1 MWTSLQQ
8 LRKRE
13 RCSLPNQDNHTSA
26 KCLSMEASHGT
37 AEAQGCP
44 DACPQPWWHGLTL
57 SMGLMVWNWLAVH
70 GPSSFSASLWQN
82 CQGPS
87 PGLQFVTTSVNSVMV
102 GEVSCSCSV
111 PESSLESWA
120 WLSQSMAHVPSQMLQ
135 YFFAVMKQQMYRQKH
150 PLEKYLQLWKN
161 FPSVFPLWKVQL
173 VLEKLLRRW
182 AKRHWHLGSDG
193 AERRVVCSSGLSR
206 VRFLFFTVW
215 SNYKSFCLSLHKSVS
230 RLESS

>member
-8 LRKRE
+8 LVLGKGHDAHFQTETTVR
-13 RCSLPNQDNHTSA
+13 QQSA
-26 KCLSMEASHGT
+26 LVWRPPTGQLRLRGGQIPAHNLGDLAS
-37 AEAQGCP
+37 
-44 DACPQPWWHGLTL
+44 PW
-57 SMGLMVWNWLAVH
+57 VWDWWTNWLAVH
-70 GPSSFSASLWQN
+70 SPSSFSASLWQN

-150 PLEKYLQLWKN
+150 P
-161 FPSVFPLWKVQL
+161 
-173 VLEKLLRRW
+173 
-182 AKRHWHLGSDG
+182 
-193 AERRVVCSSGLSR
+193 
-206 VRFLFFTVW
+206 
-215 SNYKSFCLSLHKSVS
+215 
-230 RLESS
+230 